1 MKKRIAI
8 VGFLFV
14 CLFLS
19 ACGGTEQSTTAGETS
34 WADLDFSQETE
45 ILYATQFDA
54 ASTQDGYTKLT
65 VADGETYLLVPEG
78 KEVPGDVPA
87 EVTVIRQPLENIY
100 LAATSAMDLFRG
112 LDAIDKVTLSGLEA
126 DGWYIQEAKDAM
138 AAGQMVYA
146 GKYRAPDYELI
157 LSKHCDLAIEST
169 MIYHN
174 PEVKEQLEGF
184 DIPVF
189 VERSSYE
196 SHPLGRMEWIKVY
209 GLLLGCPDEAT
220 AYFDQMMKDLEPV
233 FQTEPTGKTVAYFY
247 LTANGAANVRKSG
260 DYLAKAI
267 ELAGGTYAFQ
277 DLAGEDNAQATTNLQ
292 MEAFYTQAKDAD
304 IFIYSGSIDGGL
316 ESLDQL
322 LEKSPLLA
330 DCKAVREGK
339 VWCTGKNFFQE
350 SLGLGDFMADVNK
363 ILTQDQV
370 SAEDLTY
377 LYPLT

>member
-1 MKKRIAI
+1 MKKTLTITIA
-8 VGFLFV
+8 LLA
-14 CLFLS
+14 CLLLAS
-19 ACGGTEQSTTAGETS
+19 CAGQEQTATAGEIS
-34 WADLDFSQETE
+34 WASLDFSQPTE
-45 ILYATQFDA
+45 ILYATQFTA
-54 ASTQDGYTKLT
+54 ASSPEGYTKLT

-78 KEVPGDVPA
+78 KEVPSGVPA
-87 EVTVIRQPLENIY
+87 EITVIRQPLENIY

-138 AAGQMVYA
+138 QAGQMVYA

-174 PEVKEQLEGF
+174 PEVKEQLESFGV
-184 DIPVF
+184 PVF

-209 GLLLGCPDEAT
+209 GLLLGCPEEAT

-247 LTANGAANVRKSG
+247 LTANGTANVRKSG

-267 ELAGGTYAFQ
+267 ELAGGTYVFQ

-292 MEAFYTQAKDAD
+292 MEAFYTQAREAD
-304 IFIYSGSIDGGL
+304 IFIYSSTIEGEL
-316 ESLDQL
+316 ETLDQL
-322 LEKSPLLA
+322 LQKSPLLA

-339 VWCTGKNFFQE
+339 VWCTSKNLFQE
-350 SLGLGDFMADVNK
+350 SLGIGDFMADLNK

-370 SAEDLTY
+370 PAEDLTY

>member
-1 MKKRIAI
+1 MKKTLAIAL
-8 VGFLFV
+8 FLFA
-14 CLFLS
+14 CLLLTS
-19 ACGGTEQSTTAGETS
+19 CTGQEQAATAGETN
-34 WADLDFSQETE
+34 WASLDFSQETE
-45 ILYATQFDA
+45 ILYATQFTAA
-54 ASTQDGYTKLT
+54 ASPEGYTKLT

-78 KEVPGDVPA
+78 KEVPSGVPE
-87 EVTVIRQPLENIY
+87 EVTVIRQPLENTY

-138 AAGQMVYA
+138 EAGQMIYA

-174 PEVKEQLEGF
+174 PEVKEQLQNFGV
-184 DIPVF
+184 PVF

-220 AYFDQMMKDLEPV
+220 AYFDRLMKDLEPV

-267 ELAGGTYAFQ
+267 ELAGGTYVFQ

-304 IFIYSGSIDGGL
+304 IFIYSGTIEGEL

-322 LEKSPLLA
+322 LQKSPLLA
-330 DCKAVREGK
+330 DCKAVQEGK
-339 VWCTGKNFFQE
+339 VWCTGKDFFQE
-350 SLGLGDFMADVNK
+350 SLGLGDFMADLNK

-370 SAEDLTY
+370 PAEDLTY